1 MLLGN
6 TTIPSQY
13 PFFIFMI
20 LCRMKNRKIERCN
33 NKRYN
38 VKYMNKKELCKN
50 CGEDINDDN
59 NSNDFCSEQCGVEYQ
74 MEHNRK

>member
-1 MLLGN
+1 
-6 TTIPSQY
+6 
-13 PFFIFMI
+13 MI

-33 NKRYN
+33 NKRHN
-38 VKYMNKKELCKN
+38 VKYMNKKGLCKN

>member
-1 MLLGN
+1 M
-6 TTIPSQY
+6 Y
-13 PFFIFMI
+13 
-20 LCRMKNRKIERCN
+20 
-33 NKRYN
+33 NKRN
-38 VKYMNKKELCKN
+38 HVKYMNKKGLCKN

>member
-1 MLLGN
+1 M
-6 TTIPSQY
+6 
-13 PFFIFMI
+13 
-20 LCRMKNRKIERCN
+20 IERCN
-33 NKRYN
+33 NKRYH
-38 VKYMNKKELCKN
+38 VKYMNKKWLCKN

>member
-1 MLLGN
+1 
-6 TTIPSQY
+6 
-13 PFFIFMI
+13 MI

-33 NKRYN
+33 NKRYH
-38 VKYMNKKELCKN
+38 VKYMNKKGLCKN

-74 MEHNRK
+74 MEHYRK

>member
-1 MLLGN
+1 
-6 TTIPSQY
+6 
-13 PFFIFMI
+13 MI

-33 NKRYN
+33 NKRYH
-38 VKYMNKKELCKN
+38 VKYMNKKWLCKN